1 MASKNI
7 TPNQVNQVLKNKGN
21 RTPSHYRDGAAKTE
35 RSVSPVINA
44 ASKTRA
50 MIPRNLYEPTVNSA
64 VYERSMY
71 SEGTLPAGNV
81 SDKFRY
87 MTGNYWTRERDSLS
101 YVRHSLNGLSPFELS
116 YNPEGTD
123 TTEMTTEALRQI
135 GSPPSTSFMPVFQDV
150 VKVRPSSKY
159 LQYSKVGDPISLFE
173 RLVGDTVREGVWY
186 EDHHC
191 SLSAPYPLRDIERFT
206 TSINTMYAS
215 VKPTYNFFV
224 PEYENSISSET
235 LKEPVLPNMYVML
248 TEMLK
253 DDTEK
258 DNEWFQR
265 HVTLN
270 NSLRVETQGEMLR
283 PTSERKKWDIEDSL
297 AVQYFDMYGRQVNSV
312 LSDRDR
318 EILGSKFSNLFVSH
332 SNINLLKDYNSSK
345 ELFPMFTD
353 IEFSTDSTTEFAQ
366 ALKESGMSSHFM
378 NSMSSTSLSVKRY
391 VEEVRTSLQAFSD
404 EVQANE
410 VISKAEI
417 LDTSRRSFDVSE
429 WYSSMS
435 TETVGNVPTGFFES
449 DSHVFLGKADPSLEV
464 TDDPK
469 YDLFRSLM
477 SVVFTSKVRD
487 LVRLRTR
494 TYKEVMGG
502 KPAHT
507 ETVLYRIEKRAGA
520 QDGTVLQNFWL
531 PNSNEIEVHKFIDTQ
546 VKYGR
551 NYTYTIYAYE
561 LVFGS
566 KYKYQDYWTSDG
578 ASGFIVRTEP
588 SLRVVEVPYYSY
600 TNRLLDSPPVM
611 PDVEIIPYRGIAD
624 RIKINFS
631 GNVGRY
637 DLMPEVIERGEE
649 RVHNIIRRAQDRLS
663 SEPIRYES
671 DDHAMEFQV
680 FRTTTHPNGYS
691 DFHGKMVKSVL
702 TDIDPD
708 TMSKATSASHM
719 DDIEPNKKYWY
730 TFRSVDNHGHVSY
743 PSHVYQVEMID
754 DHGTIY
760 PIIKAVDFAP
770 RTPKISSKQ
779 MKRIMQI
786 VPTFAQGILN
796 EEKSGLSEASTVSDR
811 WDRDTLFLGVEDE
824 SLWGKKFK
832 IRLTSN
838 QTGRKIDINV
848 VFDHKHLKIQP
859 E

>member
-1 MASKNI
+1 MATKNI
-7 TPNQVNQVLKNKGN
+7 TPNQVNDILKSKGS

-35 RSVSPVINA
+35 RSVAAVVNA
-44 ASKTRA
+44 ASKVRSVVA
-50 MIPRNLYEPTVNSA
+50 KNLYDSSVTAE
-64 VYERSMY
+64 VYQRSMY
-71 SEGTLPAGNV
+71 ADGTLPSSNIA
-81 SDKFRY
+81 DKLRY
-87 MTGNYWTRERDSLS
+87 MTGNYWTKKSDSLV
-101 YVRHSLNGLSPFELS
+101 YVSHKLEEHSPFRLS
-116 YNPEGTD
+116 CNPEGTD
-123 TTEMTTEALRQI
+123 TTEMTTDTLRQI
-135 GSPPSTSFMPVFQDV
+135 GAPPATTFMPVFQDV
-150 VKVRPSSKY
+150 VKLSPSPGY
-159 LQYSKVGDPISLFE
+159 LQYNKTSDPVALFD
-173 RLVGDTVREGVWY
+173 RLCMDAIKTGVWY
-186 EDHHC
+186 EDHYC
-191 SLSAPYPLRDIERFT
+191 TLSAPYPLRDIERFT

-235 LKEPVLPNMYVML
+235 LTEAVLPNMYVML

-253 DDTEK
+253 DETEE

-265 HVTLN
+265 HITLN

-283 PTSERKKWDIEDSL
+283 PRSERKKWDIDDSL
-297 AVQYFDMYGRQVNSV
+297 AVQYFDMYGRQVNDV
-312 LSDRDR
+312 LSDSDR
-318 EILGSKFSNLFVSH
+318 INLGAKFSNLFVSH
-332 SNINLLKDYNSSK
+332 TNVELLKNYNSSK

-353 IEFSTDSTTEFAQ
+353 IEFSTDTTTEFAQ
-366 ALKESGMSSHFM
+366 ALKDSGMGSHL
-378 NSMSSTSLSVKRY
+378 MSSISSSGLSIKHY
-391 VEEVRTSLQAFSD
+391 VEEVKTSMQVASD

-410 VISKAEI
+410 VISRSEF
-417 LDTSRRSFDVSE
+417 LDTKRRTFDVSD
-429 WYSSMS
+429 WYDSVSSR
-435 TETVGNVPTGFFES
+435 TKDNVPAGFFES
-449 DSHVFLGKADPSLEV
+449 KEHVFLGKADPTVEV

-494 TYKEVMGG
+494 TYKEMMRGE
-502 KPAHT
+502 PAHT
-507 ETVLYRIEKRAGA
+507 ETVLYRIEKRAGT
-520 QDGTVLQNFWL
+520 QSGQVLQNFWL
-531 PNSNEIEVHKFIDTQ
+531 PNSNEIEVHKFVDTQ

-566 KYKYQDYWTSDG
+566 KYKYQDYWSRDG
-578 ASGFIVRTEP
+578 ESGFIVRTEP
-588 SLRVVEVPYYSY
+588 SLRIVEVPYFSY

-611 PDVEIIPYRGIAD
+611 PDVEIIPFRSVPD

-649 RVHNIIRRAQDRLS
+649 RIHKLTRRAQDRLDD
-663 SEPIRYES
+663 EPIRYES

-680 FRTTTHPNGYS
+680 FRSTTHPHGYS
-691 DFHGKMVKSVL
+691 DFHGKMVKTVL

-708 TMSKATSASHM
+708 TMSKATSASCM
-719 DDIEPNKKYWY
+719 DEISPNKKYWY

-743 PSHVYQVEMID
+743 PSPVYQVEMID
-754 DHGTIY
+754 DHGSIY
-760 PIIKAVDFAP
+760 PIIKTVDFAP
-770 RTPKISSKQ
+770 RTPKISAKQ

-796 EEKSGLSEASTVSDR
+796 EEKSNLSDAVTVSDR
-811 WDRDTLFLGVEDE
+811 WDKDTLFLGVEDE

-832 IRLTSN
+832 IRLTSR

-848 VFDHKHLKIQP
+848 VFEHRHLKIQP